1 MVMAHRRLVVV
12 FFLNLFLF
20 FRFIM
25 TSAAESSLPVSGVV
39 GTDLIIDGWFHE
51 RGTLWPG
58 QAMSLQVEQVLH
70 TSKSLYQDVLV
81 FKSVNY
87 GNVLVLDGVIQ
98 VTERD
103 ERKIFTSWWII

>member
-39 GTDLIIDGWFHE
+39 
-51 RGTLWPG
+51 
-58 QAMSLQVEQVLH
+58 
-70 TSKSLYQDVLV
+70 
-81 FKSVNY
+81 
-87 GNVLVLDGVIQ
+87 
-98 VTERD
+98 
-103 ERKIFTSWWII
+103 